1 MKEKSDDFIVNEIPI
16 PPVQGKQFY
25 NGYNLRKKVSTFT
38 AIDKISSF
46 FTIIPS
52 DISFGRTVLVV
63 LPACLE
69 QTVVAGETQLCN
81 PRLATTG
88 HRRVF
93 CSRLNETDKGKSRIV
108 PW

>member
-1 MKEKSDDFIVNEIPI
+1 MRISRFQAKGRKNEQSNFLKEKSDNFIVNEIPI

-38 AIDKISSF
+38 TIDKISSV

-69 QTVVAGETQLCN
+69 QNCRGGRNTALRSSAGN
-81 PRLATTG
+81 
-88 HRRVF
+88 HR
-93 CSRLNETDKGKSRIV
+93 SS
-108 PW
+108 